1 MKYFLFIFFAFLG
14 LSQHPDFE
22 VIKATFERC
31 SKNVEHSYT
40 NTKLDYKFIIIARQ
54 SSDKLK
60 IDKLWIGKD
69 YYLIS
74 PSKKLSL
81 TSGDGFAKN
90 DTIYFFVSNYTKID
104 KQGKIVSSVDN
115 IKQETPPYK
124 YDGDALI
131 GFKIDNQRKYKVITK
146 IKEIKHSFA
155 P

>member
-60 IDKLWIGKD
+60 IDK
-69 YYLIS
+69 
-74 PSKKLSL
+74 
-81 TSGDGFAKN
+81 
-90 DTIYFFVSNYTKID
+90 
-104 KQGKIVSSVDN
+104 QGKIVSSVDN